1 MNSALERKRQG
12 HDNDYKFEVNV
23 VCTESSN
30 PGLPRILRPCL
41 KNPKNH
47 NQTHNK
53 EDVSL
58 SSLQTNLRQDTK
70 QRGID

>member
-1 MNSALERKRQG
+1 MSPALERKRQG
-12 HDNDYKFEVNV
+12 CDDDKFEVSV

-30 PGLPRILRPCL
+30 PGLLRILRPCL
-41 KNPKNH
+41 KNPKNQ

-58 SSLQTNLRQDTK
+58 PSLQTSLR
-70 QRGID
+70 